1 MTVNILEGLDIAV
14 VNTNVLFW
22 NKASWT
28 LLENNALVVFY
39 FFLFSRL
46 ISAKFNSQKKQRDT
60 QRNKTNNRSRHSSV
74 LIYWLAKV
82 VWLSYPF
89 LWRMR
94 TMTQR
99 SALRKRITQF
109 NMASVWMVWL
119 ALVVV
124 QLGFGAYGVIV
135 SKFAKENKAD
145 PLIFSLIR
153 DAGCFPVLLLAAF
166 VSEKRIQIP
175 SPRYVQGEGY

>member
-82 VWLSYPF
+82 VWLWYFPSF
-89 LWRMR
+89 DACVLWLKGVRDGR
-94 TMTQR
+94 GLLNSTWR
-99 SALRKRITQF
+99 
-109 NMASVWMVWL
+109 V
-119 ALVVV
+119 
-124 QLGFGAYGVIV
+124 FGWCGW
-135 SKFAKENKAD
+135 
-145 PLIFSLIR
+145 
-153 DAGCFPVLLLAAF
+153 LLLSCNWDLELMELSF
-166 VSEKRIQIP
+166 PNLLKRTKQIL
-175 SPRYVQGEGY
+175 